1 MTQASGSGSGGSGKL
16 GRELSQTDSSMMW
29 IDKYSPQSVEELV
42 INKKKVREFIDI
54 IEEGSGG
61 GFLVLHGAPGS
72 CKNTL
77 IRTYCQQYGARL
89 VEHTETKIHHAEHV
103 FGQKETV

>member
-1 MTQASGSGSGGSGKL
+1 
-16 GRELSQTDSSMMW
+16 MW

-54 IEEGSGG
+54 IEEGAGG

-89 VEHTETKIHHAEHV
+89 VEHRDTKTQHVEHV
-103 FGQKETV
+103 FGQKETVQGYQRLAQYPDDLESLMSFIRK